1 MDLAPDATVRW
12 RGDVDGGWVAR
23 QRIEL
28 QADPSSCAVARRMVE
43 QMQEALPTSLVR
55 DLLLVA
61 DELVTQA
68 LLVGHLDPA
77 RDMIIFEL
85 DAGRFDVTLAVEDP
99 TDAFRPRPPTRR
111 EEQGLGLVIIERIA
125 DRWGIERVGHV
136 TRTWAS
142 FAVPTS
148 QNADVGV
155 DARSEP
161 SPG

>member
-1 MDLAPDATVRW
+1 MH
-12 RGDVDGGWVAR
+12 
-23 QRIEL
+23 
-28 QADPSSCAVARRMVE
+28 
-43 QMQEALPTSLVR
+43 EALPPRLLR

-99 TDAFRPRPPTRR
+99 SDAFRPRPPTRR
-111 EEQGLGLVIIERIA
+111 EEQGLGLVIIERIS
-125 DRWGIERVGHV
+125 DRWGVERVGHV

-142 FAVPTS
+142 FTVPAA
-148 QNADVGV
+148 QDVEPP
-155 DARSEP
+155 AEAPSSP
-161 SPG
+161 SP

>member
-1 MDLAPDATVRW
+1 M
-12 RGDVDGGWVAR
+12 
-23 QRIEL
+23 EL
-28 QADPSSCAVARRMVE
+28 RADPSSCAAARRLVE
-43 QMQEALPTSLVR
+43 QLHEVLPDPLVQ

-142 FAVPTS
+142 FAVPAP
-148 QNADVGV
+148 QDADLRTE
-155 DARSEP
+155 ATREP
-161 SPG
+161 LA

>member
-1 MDLAPDATVRW
+1 M
-12 RGDVDGGWVAR
+12 AR

-28 QADPSSCAVARRMVE
+28 RADPSSCAVARRLIE
-43 QMQEALPTSLVR
+43 QLEEVLPSSLVG

-85 DAGRFDVTLAVEDP
+85 DAGRFDITLAVEDP
-99 TDAFRPRPPTRR
+99 TDAFRPRRPTRR
-111 EEQGLGLVIIERIA
+111 EEQGLGLVIIERVA
-125 DRWGIERVGHV
+125 DRWGVERVGHV

-142 FAVPTS
+142 FAVPAA
-148 QNADVGV
+148 QDADLRL
-155 DARSEP
+155 DLSSSEP
-161 SPG
+161 SS

>member
-1 MDLAPDATVRW
+1 MHEV
-12 RGDVDGGWVAR
+12 
-23 QRIEL
+23 
-28 QADPSSCAVARRMVE
+28 
-43 QMQEALPTSLVR
+43 LPQPLLR

-99 TDAFRPRPPTRR
+99 TDAFRPRQPTRR
-111 EEQGLGLVIIERIA
+111 EEQGLGLVIIERVA

-142 FAVPTS
+142 FSVPAP
-148 QNADVGV
+148 QDVDLHV
-155 DARSEP
+155 EASERS
-161 SPG
+161 SS

>member
-1 MDLAPDATVRW
+1 
-12 RGDVDGGWVAR
+12 
-23 QRIEL
+23 
-28 QADPSSCAVARRMVE
+28 MVE
-43 QMQEALPTSLVR
+43 QMQEVLPAPLLR

-85 DAGRFDVTLAVEDP
+85 DAGRYDVTLAVEDP

-142 FAVPTS
+142 FSVRAP
-148 QNADVGV
+148 QDADLRV
-155 DARSEP
+155 DVRSEP
-161 SPG
+161 TTT

>member
-1 MDLAPDATVRW
+1 M
-12 RGDVDGGWVAR
+12 AR

-28 QADPSSCAVARRMVE
+28 RADPSSCAATRRLVE
-43 QMQEALPTSLVR
+43 QLREVLPDPLVQ

-85 DAGRFDVTLAVEDP
+85 DAGRFDVTVAVEDQ

-142 FAVPTS
+142 FAFPPR
-148 QNADVGV
+148 QDADLPAG
-155 DARSEP
+155 ATREP
-161 SPG
+161 MA

>member
-1 MDLAPDATVRW
+1 MH
-12 RGDVDGGWVAR
+12 
-23 QRIEL
+23 
-28 QADPSSCAVARRMVE
+28 
-43 QMQEALPTSLVR
+43 EALPPRLLR

-99 TDAFRPRPPTRR
+99 SDAFRPRSPTRR
-111 EEQGLGLVIIERIA
+111 EEQGLGLVIIERIS
-125 DRWGIERVGHV
+125 DRWGVERVGHV

-142 FAVPTS
+142 FTVPATH
-148 QNADVGV
+148 DV
-155 DARSEP
+155 EP
-161 SPG
+161 PAEAPSSPSSS

>member
-1 MDLAPDATVRW
+1 M
-12 RGDVDGGWVAR
+12 AR

-28 QADPSSCAVARRMVE
+28 RADPTSCAAARRLVE
-43 QMQEALPTSLVR
+43 QLGEVLPDPLVE

-85 DAGRFDVTLAVEDP
+85 DAGRFDVSLAVEDP
-99 TDAFRPRPPTRR
+99 TDAFRPRQPTPR

-142 FAVPTS
+142 FAVPS
-148 QNADVGV
+148 PQDAELRADVTR
-155 DARSEP
+155 DPIR
-161 SPG
+161 

>member
-1 MDLAPDATVRW
+1 M
-12 RGDVDGGWVAR
+12 GVAR

-28 QADPSSCAVARRMVE
+28 RADPSSCAAARRLIE
-43 QMQEALPTSLVR
+43 QLAEVLPASLLG

-111 EEQGLGLVIIERIA
+111 EEQGLGLVIIERVA
-125 DRWGIERVGHV
+125 DRWGIERVGHI

-142 FAVPTS
+142 FAVS
-148 QNADVGV
+148 GSEDV
-155 DARSEP
+155 DRALDLSN
-161 SPG
+161 